1 MISEKKQEFT
11 RKITQANS
19 TGLIVILYDMT
30 LTFLE
35 DALIAYEAENWKEYR
50 KSIEGARSCLDELL
64 SSLDLQY
71 EIALRLHSLYFFF
84 RRELGTAMAL
94 RNPEKIQGVSKR
106 IKELKKSYE
115 QVASQD
121 TSAPLMENTQ
131 AVYAGLTYGKG
142 SLNVD
147 LADQSTNRGFRI

>member
-1 MISEKKQEFT
+1 MTSEKKQEYT
-11 RKITQANS
+11 RKITQANG
-19 TGLIVILYDMT
+19 TGLVVILYDMT

-35 DALIAYEAENWKEYR
+35 DARKACEEEDWKEYR
-50 KSIEGARSCLDELL
+50 KCIEGARHCLDELL

-71 EIALRLHSLYFFF
+71 ELGLRLHSLYFYY
-84 RRELGTAMAL
+84 RRELGTALIGRDA
-94 RNPEKIQGVSKR
+94 ER
-106 IKELKKSYE
+106 IVPISEMIKKLKEAYE

-121 TSAPLMENTQ
+121 TSAPLMENAQT
-131 AVYAGLTYGKG
+131 VYAGLIYGKG